1 MEEVPR
7 IALITGASRGIG
19 RAIAIRLAKAGHK
32 IAINYN
38 SQSDSNIDCIY
49 EIEGC
54 MDDGNQ
60 EWSPFPGQSAF
71 NYNPFATITNDGLK
85 NTSYRCSIIPQENT
99 NHHPLI
105 FN

>member
-38 SQSDSNIDCIY
+38 SHKEDAEEVLDQIKKTRRFWTPLAVARPVALPVCRGHSGAPTGVSVH
-49 EIEGC
+49 
-54 MDDGNQ
+54 Q
-60 EWSPFPGQSAF
+60 ELPAGQ
-71 NYNPFATITNDGLK
+71 P
-85 NTSYRCSIIPQENT
+85 
-99 NHHPLI
+99 
-105 FN
+105 